1 MVKKYTRRKHRSKQ
15 RGGFRYGNKTKHTPI
30 PGEVL
35 ISSPQTM
42 TKTRTKTR
50 TMSKTRTKTKTRSKT
65 RGRKPFNWF

>member
-42 TKTRTKTR
+42 SKTRTKTR
-50 TMSKTRTKTKTRSKT
+50 TRTKTKTRSKT

>member
-35 ISSPQTM
+35 ISSPQSM
-42 TKTRTKTR
+42 SKTRTKTR
-50 TMSKTRTKTKTRSKT
+50 TKTKTGSKT